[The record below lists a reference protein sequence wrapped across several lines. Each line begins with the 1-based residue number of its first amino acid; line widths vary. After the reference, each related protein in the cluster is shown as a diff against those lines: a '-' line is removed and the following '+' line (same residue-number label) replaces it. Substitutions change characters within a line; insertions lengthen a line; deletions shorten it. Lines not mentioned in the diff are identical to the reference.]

1 MHILG
6 AGRGAFLEF
15 LRNLTPTILMT
26 SVALLLWFRLDFR
39 RIDLSNWSA
48 TSAFYACAI
57 TAALS
62 WFANVSQFADKA
74 FSPVPGLERA
84 IRLLKL
90 RGHST
95 STILGAL
102 LLLTWRRRPL
112 IVGEAFVVVL
122 VAIAAVQVGAHAAV
136 SAAATALFNGIR

>member
-26 SVALLLWFRLDFR
+26 SVAVLFWFRLDFG

-62 WFANVSQFADKA
+62 WFANVSQFADRA
-74 FSPVPGLERA
+74 FSPVPGLERG
-84 IRLLKL
+84 IRLLKT
-90 RGHST
+90 RSHST
-95 STILGAL
+95 GTLLKAL
-102 LLLTWRRRPL
+102 LLLTWRRRPV
-112 IVGEAFVVVL
+112 IVVEAVVVVL
-122 VAIAAVQVGAHAAV
+122 ISMAAVQVGAHTAV
-136 SAAATALFNGIR
+136 SAAATALRNGV

>member
-6 AGRGAFLEF
+6 AGKGAFLEF

-26 SVALLLWFRLDFR
+26 SGAVLFWFRLDFD
-39 RIDLSNWSA
+39 RIDLRNWGA

-62 WFANVSQFADKA
+62 WFANVSQFLDKA
-74 FSPVPGLERA
+74 FSPVPGLERG
-84 IRLLKL
+84 IRLLKA

-95 STILGAL
+95 NDLLGAL
-102 LLLTWRRRPL
+102 LLLAWRRRPV
-112 IVGEAFVVVL
+112 IVIEAVVVVL
-122 VAIAAVQVGAHAAV
+122 ISIAAVQVGAHAAT
-136 SAAATALFNGIR
+136 SAAATALRSGM